1 MKKDKLTKNINFKA
15 FIPKLRPLRL
25 RIMKFTIF
33 CLQMQYTKG
42 EDDIGTLAFEMKL
55 LMNDERL
62 CEQRTIDDDGCR
74 LVAIGHLGDSC
85 DL

>member
-1 MKKDKLTKNINFKA
+1 
-15 FIPKLRPLRL
+15 
-25 RIMKFTIF
+25 
-33 CLQMQYTKG
+33 MQYTKG
-42 EDDIGTLAFEMKL
+42 EDDIGTLAFEKKL

-74 LVAIGHLGDSC
+74 LVAIGHLGDSG

>member
-1 MKKDKLTKNINFKA
+1 
-15 FIPKLRPLRL
+15 
-25 RIMKFTIF
+25 MKFTIF
-33 CLQMQYTKG
+33 CLQMLYTKG

-62 CEQRTIDDDGCR
+62 CEQRTFDDDGCR
-74 LVAIGHLGDSC
+74 QVAIGHLGDSC